1 MTTGRK
7 ITRLVREG
15 SFVAEVE
22 VTWIEA
28 DNEWSPRLSAADIR
42 KLDGVRLALR
52 RGALK
57 AAAKHARIYELKPVV
72 LAVAAE

>member
-1 MTTGRK
+1 MMPGRK

-15 SFVAEVE
+15 DFVAEVE
-22 VTWIEA
+22 LTWIENA
-28 DNEWSPRLSAADIR
+28 QEWSPRLSADDIR

-57 AAAKHARIYELKPVV
+57 AAARHARIYQLTPV
-72 LAVAAE
+72 ATD

>member
-1 MTTGRK
+1 MRGRK

-15 SFVAEVE
+15 DFVAEVE
-22 VTWIEA
+22 LTWIE
-28 DNEWSPRLSAADIR
+28 DDHDWSPRLSDDDIR

-57 AAAKHARIYELKPVV
+57 AAARHARIYQLTPVG
-72 LAVAAE
+72 AE